1 MRFLV
6 DQDVYQITVEFLAK
20 EEHDLVRISELGLE
34 RASDSFLLG
43 KAKEM
48 RRIFIT
54 RDKDFGAL
62 VFLEKESIGGVILL
76 RGSPSQIDL
85 IHNELATVL
94 QNYTEGEL
102 KECFCVVEPG
112 KHRVRRLKT

>member
-6 DQDVYQITVEFLAK
+6 DQDVYQMTIEFVAK
-20 EEHDLVRISELGLE
+20 EGHDVVRIKQLGLE
-34 RASDSFLLG
+34 RASDSFLLE

-48 RRIFIT
+48 KRIFIT

-62 VFLEKESIGGVILL
+62 VFLEKESTGGVILL
-76 RGSPSQIDL
+76 RGSPSYIGL
-85 IHNELATVL
+85 IHDEMATVL

-102 KECFCVVEPG
+102 KECFCIVEPRR
-112 KHRVRRLKT
+112 HRVRRLKK